1 MNFSSKQFVT
11 AASTLVIIAIVV
23 VINFI
28 VGGSSIGNFFRLD
41 LTQDKLYTLSQGT
54 RNIVERL
61 NADKPVTVRLY
72 ASTDDRV
79 MPPVL
84 RNYARSIEDL
94 LNEFRKAGAGKI
106 TIEKLAPNPNTDEED
121 KAAGDE
127 IQGVPANNDGDKFYL
142 GIAIECLDQKEVL
155 PFLNPSEETRLEYD
169 VARSIQKVSKK
180 GKPVIGFMSP
190 LPMMGSGQMMPFQ
203 QPQQQQQPAWVIVQQ
218 LRMDYEVREVKTSTD
233 KIDSDINVLVVV
245 HPANLED
252 SALFAIDQ
260 YVLGGGK
267 LIAFVDPKSV
277 VAEHFGQQAMQ
288 QNRMMGG
295 GAGMINPQSDLKKL
309 FTAWGVGYDQNMVV
323 VDMGSRANMGNREN
337 PTALN
342 LTSKSFDKGD
352 RLTKDLNSLFMLT
365 SGTFSVSKTEGIDAT
380 TLVSST
386 EYSQSIPS
394 SEAEKATNGQLNS
407 FSAGG
412 RNLPLVVRLTGKFK
426 TAFPDGAPAKAPA
439 PKEGGGPQDEA
450 KPTPAP
456 ATPTPA
462 PAPVPAATAP
472 APAAAPAPA
481 TPPPGIA
488 APAPA
493 APPIIATPAGAPA
506 AVPAPAAPAAAK
518 DSNSLKESKNSDA
531 VVLLFSDADMI
542 YDGLCLE
549 RDPFGGVRESNGN
562 LPLMLSAIELL
573 SGGGDLISVRNR
585 ASTTRPFTTMQKKKS
600 QVEDQ
605 FRPQMAKLTGEL
617 DEATRELSN
626 LKGKFD
632 KTTQRVI
639 IDPASQAKIGNWQEK
654 QVQIQKEI
662 GNIKKQQ
669 RKAIDWEEMKIKLVN
684 IFLMP
689 LVVVAIGLIL
699 AMNRRVATA
708 AK

>member
-1 MNFSSKQFVT
+1 MNFSSKQFVS
-11 AASTLVIIAIVV
+11 AASTLVVIAIVV

-28 VGGSSIGNFFRLD
+28 VGGSSIGNFLRFD
-41 LTQDKLYTLSQGT
+41 LTQDKLFTLSQGT

-94 LNEFRKAGAGKI
+94 LNEVRRAGAGKVI
-106 TIEKLAPNPNTDEED
+106 VEKLAPNPNTDEED
-121 KAAGDE
+121 KAAADE
-127 IQGVPANNDGDKFYL
+127 IQGVPANSDGDKFYL
-142 GIAIECLDQKEVL
+142 GVAIECLDQKEVL

-169 VARSIQKVSKK
+169 IARSIQKVSKK

-190 LPMMGSGQMMPFQ
+190 LPMMGSGNMMPFQ
-203 QPQQQQQPAWVIVQQ
+203 QPQQPQQPAWVLVQQ
-218 LRMDYEVREVKTSTD
+218 LRMDYEVREVKMNVD

-252 SALFAIDQ
+252 TAAFAIDQ

-267 LIAFVDPKSV
+267 LIALVDPKSM
-277 VAEHFGQQAMQ
+277 VAEHFSQQAMQ

-295 GAGMINPQSDLKKL
+295 APSMINPQSDLKKL
-309 FTAWGVGYDQNMVV
+309 FTAWGIGYSSDLVV
-323 VDMGSRANMGNREN
+323 ADMGSRATMGNRES
-337 PTALN
+337 PTALS
-342 LTSKSFDKGD
+342 LTSKTFNKED

-365 SGTFSVSKTEGIDAT
+365 PGTFEVTKMDGIEAT
-380 TLVSST
+380 TLVTSS
-386 EYSQSIPS
+386 EYSQKITSA
-394 SEAEKATNGQLNS
+394 EAEKANSGPLGS
-407 FSAGG
+407 FSPGG

-426 TAFPDGAPAKAPA
+426 TAFPDGAPAAPAA
-439 PKEGGGPQDEA
+439 PKEGGGAQDEA
-450 KPTPAP
+450 KP
-456 ATPTPA
+456 
-462 PAPVPAATAP
+462 
-472 APAAAPAPA
+472 AAPAPA
-481 TPPPGIA
+481 TPPAAVATPA

-493 APPIIATPAGAPA
+493 AT
-506 AVPAPAAPAAAK
+506 PAPAVAAPAPAPVAPAVVPPAPAPVVTTTPAPAPAPAVTPAPA
-518 DSNSLKESKNSDA
+518 SGSALKESKNGDA
-531 VVLLFSDADMI
+531 VILLFSDADMI

-562 LPLMLSAIELL
+562 LPLMLSAIEVM

-605 FRPQMAKLTGEL
+605 YRPKMNELTAEL
-617 DEATRELSN
+617 EKATSELSN
-626 LKGKFD
+626 LRGKFD

-639 IDPASQAKIGNWQEK
+639 IDPASQAKITDWQDK

-689 LVVVAIGLIL
+689 LAVVAIGLIL

>member
-11 AASTLVIIAIVV
+11 AASTLVVIAIVV

-41 LTQDKLYTLSQGT
+41 LTQDKLYTLSEGT
-54 RNIVERL
+54 RNIVDRL
-61 NADKPVTVRLY
+61 NPDKPVTVRLY
-72 ASTDDRV
+72 ASSDDRV

-94 LNEFRKAGAGKI
+94 LNEFRKAGAGKVVV
-106 TIEKLAPNPNTDEED
+106 EKLAPNPNTDEED
-121 KAAGDE
+121 KAAADE

-180 GKPVIGFMSP
+180 GRPVIGFMSP
-190 LPMMGSGQMMPFQ
+190 LPMMGSGNMMPFQ
-203 QPQQQQQPAWVIVQQ
+203 QPQQPQQPAWVLVQQ
-218 LRMDYEVREVKTSTD
+218 LRMDYEVREVKMTAD
-233 KIDSDINVLVVV
+233 KIDSDISVLVVV
-245 HPANLED
+245 HPASLED
-252 SALFAIDQ
+252 TAQFAIDQ

-267 LIAFVDPKSV
+267 LIALVDPKSV

-309 FTAWGVGYDQNMVV
+309 FTAWGIGYSNDMVV
-323 VDMGSRANMGNREN
+323 ADMGSRATMGNRET

-342 LTSKSFDKGD
+342 LTSKSFNKDD
-352 RLTKDLNSLFMLT
+352 RLTKALNSLFMLT
-365 SGTFSVSKTEGIDAT
+365 PGTFSITKTEGIEAT

-386 EYSQSIPS
+386 EFSQVITSA
-394 SEAEKATNGQLNS
+394 EAEKANSGQLSS

-426 TAFPDGAPAKAPA
+426 TAFPDGAPPKPAA
-439 PKEGGGPQDEA
+439 PKEGGGAQDEA
-450 KPTPAP
+450 KPAAAAP
-456 ATPTPA
+456 APA
-462 PAPVPAATAP
+462 PAPVAA

-481 TPPPGIA
+481 

-493 APPIIATPAGAPA
+493 AAPST
-506 AVPAPAAPAAAK
+506 PAAAK
-518 DSNSLKESKNSDA
+518 DSYLKESKNKDA

-562 LPLMLSAIELL
+562 LPMMLSAIELL

-600 QVEDQ
+600 QVEDG
-605 FRPQMAKLTGEL
+605 FRPQMTKLTSEL

-639 IDPASQAKIGNWQEK
+639 IDPASQSKIANWQDK